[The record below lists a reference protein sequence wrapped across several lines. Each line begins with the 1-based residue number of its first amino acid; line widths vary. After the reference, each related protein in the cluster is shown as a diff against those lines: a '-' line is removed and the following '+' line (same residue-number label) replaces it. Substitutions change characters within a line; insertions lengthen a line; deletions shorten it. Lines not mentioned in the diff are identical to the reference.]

1 MAVEAFGRVSRVYP
15 QDNIAYIQ
23 LSPPGAGDPQVRPK
37 NNYFVLH
44 QNQAVF
50 PQSFAL
56 VLSAAERRDVLHI
69 RTVQDI
75 NVNEF
80 ADIGYLYVNYS

>member
-1 MAVEAFGRVSRVYP
+1 MAVEAFGRVSRIYP
-15 QDNIAYIQ
+15 QDDRAYIH
-23 LSPPGAGDPQVRPK
+23 LSPPGGGDPQVRPK

-56 VLSAAERRDVLHI
+56 VLSAAERRDVLHT
-69 RTVQDI
+69 RSDTDRSMSNDSHWHQR
-75 NVNEF
+75 EERP
-80 ADIGYLYVNYS
+80 